1 MADYLSGLL
10 TAWATAQLALSVFF
24 MLAYFLGRRE
34 LEYFIFSLLCL
45 SLSIGTAGVAA
56 DYSYSDVQA
65 RIWTDQITHT
75 GMILAAAFNLH
86 FALSFARSLGTRFRP
101 SWLYLLAGAYLL
113 LLWSGAWWSDEPP
126 QLLDAY
132 LFGQKVVHVV
142 PQASWL
148 GKSFYV
154 VAGCE
159 TAVGAAVLVSA
170 YRAGQREVGSAILGI
185 LCILPAVGNDGA
197 LALGFVDNAVPLL
210 PHAFLLYAFGV
221 AGTLL
226 LRYRVGRDELEQAA
240 RSLQEKSEELRHSY
254 AELRLVQN
262 ELVTKK
268 QLAAVGELAAA
279 IAHEVRNPL
288 AVIVNAVAGLRRS
301 AVREEDRTMLL
312 GIVDEEAARLNRL
325 VTDLL
330 RFARPVSVKRSPV
343 SLLELANR
351 SRSSAMLDGHQI
363 NVRMDD
369 DPALNTVWVDPSLFR
384 LVFDNLV
391 ENACQAMK
399 TGGTVQIVVHRGQLR
414 GDPAVRIEIS
424 DSGQGMEPGVRERAL
439 DPFFTTRPSGTGLG
453 LPIVHRIVE
462 AHGGEIQLDSEEGQ
476 GTTVTLLLP
485 LGPPVEELQSQSL
498 PTIVVQEEPRRE
510 PA

>member
-1 MADYLSGLL
+1 MAEYLSGLL
-10 TAWATAQLALSVFF
+10 TAWATAQVGLSVFF
-24 MLAYFLGRRE
+24 MAAYFVGRRE

-45 SLSIGTAGVAA
+45 SLAVGSAGVAY
-56 DYSYSDVQA
+56 DYSLSYVPA
-65 RIWTDQITHT
+65 RVMADQITHS

-86 FALSFARSLGTRFRP
+86 FALCFGKVLADGRRAL
-101 SWLYLLAGAYLL
+101 WLYVVAAGYLAV
-113 LLWSGAWWSDEPP
+113 LWGGAWWHGEPRV
-126 QLLDAY
+126 LDAF
-132 LFGQKVVHVV
+132 LFGHKVVHVAGQ
-142 PQASWL
+142 PTFL

-154 VAGCE
+154 VASSE
-159 TAVGAAVLVSA
+159 TAVAAAVLVSA
-170 YRAGQREVGSAILGI
+170 YRRGRREVGSAIIGI

-197 LALGFVDNAVPLL
+197 MALGVIENAIPLL
-210 PHAFLLYAFGV
+210 PHAFLLYACGV
-221 AGTLL
+221 AGTML
-226 LRYRVGRDELEQAA
+226 LRYRVGKDQLEEAA

-262 ELVTKK
+262 ELLTKK

-301 AVREEDRTMLL
+301 AVRDEDRTMLL

-363 NVRMDD
+363 AVSMDE
-369 DPALNTVWVDPSLFR
+369 DPELHTVWVDPSLFR

-399 TGGTVQIVVHRGQLR
+399 GGGTVQIVVHRGQLR
-414 GDPAVRIEIS
+414 GGPAVRIEIA
-424 DSGQGMEPGVRERAL
+424 DSGQGMEQGVRERAL

-462 AHGGEIQLDSEEGQ
+462 AHGGEIHLESEEGQ

-485 LGPPVEELQSQSL
+485 LGPPADIEQTPGL
-498 PTIVVQEEPRRE
+498 PTVFVQQEKS
-510 PA
+510 A

>member
-10 TAWATAQLALSVFF
+10 TAWAAAQLGLSVFF

-34 LEYFIFSLLCL
+34 LEYFVFSLLCL
-45 SLSIGTAGVAA
+45 SLAVGTAGVAF
-56 DYSYSDVQA
+56 DYSRSDIESRLLA
-65 RIWTDQITHT
+65 DQITHT
-75 GMILAAAFNLH
+75 GLILGGAFNLH
-86 FALSFARSLGTRFRP
+86 FAVSLARLPTGRFRP
-101 SWLYLLAGAYLL
+101 LWLYIVAGFYVL
-113 LLWSGAWWSDEPP
+113 LLWLGPWWQSESPP
-126 QLLDAY
+126 KVVEAL
-132 LFGQKVVHVV
+132 LFGEPVVHVLRL
-142 PQASWL
+142 ATWL

-154 VAGCE
+154 VAALE
-159 TAVGAAVLVSA
+159 TAAAAAVLVSA
-170 YRAGQREVGSAILGI
+170 YRAGQREVGSAIIGI

-197 LALGFVDNAVPLL
+197 LALGFINGAVPLL

-226 LRYRVGRDELEQAA
+226 LRYRVGKDELEAAA

-262 ELVTKK
+262 ELLTKK

-363 NVRMDD
+363 AVSMASD
-369 DPALNTVWVDPSLFR
+369 AELQTVWVDPGLFR

-399 TGGTVQIVVHRGQLR
+399 GGGTVQIVVNRGQLR
-414 GDPAVRIEIS
+414 GDPAVRIEIA
-424 DSGQGMEPGVRERAL
+424 DSGRGMERDVRERAL

-453 LPIVHRIVE
+453 LPIVHRIIE
-462 AHGGEIQLDSEEGQ
+462 AHGGEIHLESEEGQ

-485 LGPPVEELQSQSL
+485 LGPPPEDQQSPGPPTVELR
-498 PTIVVQEEPRRE
+498 EERS
-510 PA
+510 A

>member
-10 TAWATAQLALSVFF
+10 TAWAAAQLGLSVFF

-34 LEYFIFSLLCL
+34 VEYFIFSLLCL
-45 SLSIGTAGVAA
+45 SLSVGSIGVAGE
-56 DYSYSDVQA
+56 YSTLPIGA
-65 RIWTDQITHT
+65 RVWGEHVTHV
-75 GMILAAAFNLH
+75 GMIFEAALNLH
-86 FALSFARSLGTRFRP
+86 FALCFARVITDHRRAV
-101 SWLYLLAGAYLL
+101 WLYVLALVYLGVLAG
-113 LLWSGAWWSDEPP
+113 GGWWKPRPP
-126 QLLDAY
+126 ELMQAF
-132 LFGQKVVHVV
+132 LFGKKIEHL
-142 PQASWL
+142 AAEATWI
-148 GKSFYV
+148 GKSFYI
-154 VAGCE
+154 VASIE
-159 TAVGAAVLVSA
+159 TAAAAAVLVSA

-197 LALGFVDNAVPLL
+197 LAFGFIDNAIPLL

-226 LRYRVGRDELEQAA
+226 LRYRVSRDELEKAA
-240 RSLQEKSEELRHSY
+240 RSLQEKTEELRHSY

-301 AVREEDRTMLL
+301 AVRDEDRTMLL

-363 NVRMDD
+363 VVNMDD
-369 DPALNTVWVDPSLFR
+369 DPELNTVWVDPSLFR

-399 TGGTVQIVVHRGQLR
+399 GGGNVQIAVHRGQLR
-414 GDPAVRIEIS
+414 GEPAVRIEIA
-424 DSGQGMEPGVRERAL
+424 DSGQGMEQGVRERAL

-453 LPIVHRIVE
+453 LPIVHRIIE
-462 AHGGEIQLDSEEGQ
+462 AHGGEIHLDSEEGQ

-485 LGPPVEELQSQSL
+485 LGPP
-498 PTIVVQEEPRRE
+498 PRNNT
-510 PA
+510 A

>member
-10 TAWATAQLALSVFF
+10 TAWAAAQLGLSVFF

-45 SLSIGTAGVAA
+45 SLSIGSIGVAGE
-56 DYSYSDVQA
+56 YSTLDVSTRVLSEQL
-65 RIWTDQITHT
+65 THAA
-75 GMILAAAFNLH
+75 MICAAALNLH
-86 FALSFARSLGTRFRP
+86 FALCFAKVVDLQRRAV
-101 SWLYLLAGAYLL
+101 WLYVIALAYLAVL
-113 LLWSGAWWSDEPP
+113 ASGNWWLPGPP
-126 QLLDAY
+126 VIEEAF
-132 LFGQKVVHVV
+132 LFGQKIAHLAVD
-142 PQASWL
+142 ATWI

-154 VAGCE
+154 VASLE
-159 TAVGAAVLVSA
+159 TAVAAAVLVSA
-170 YRAGQREVGSAILGI
+170 YRTGQREVGSAILGI

-197 LALGFVDNAVPLL
+197 LAFGFIDNAIPLL

-226 LRYRVGRDELEQAA
+226 LRYRVGRDELEKAA
-240 RSLQEKSEELRHSY
+240 RSLEEKSEELRHSY

-301 AVREEDRTMLL
+301 AVRDEDRTMLL

-363 NVRMDD
+363 VVNMDD
-369 DPALNTVWVDPSLFR
+369 DAELNTVWVDPSLFR

-399 TGGTVQIVVHRGQLR
+399 SGGTVQIAVHRGQLR
-414 GDPAVRIEIS
+414 GEPAVRIEIA
-424 DSGQGMEPGVRERAL
+424 DSGQGMEQGVRERAL

-453 LPIVHRIVE
+453 LPIVHRIIE
-462 AHGGEIQLDSEEGQ
+462 AHGGEIHLESEEGQ

-485 LGPPVEELQSQSL
+485 LGPPPEEQSPSL
-498 PTIVVQEEPRRE
+498 PTVLVQEGKS
-510 PA
+510 A

>member
-1 MADYLSGLL
+1 
-10 TAWATAQLALSVFF
+10 
-24 MLAYFLGRRE
+24 
-34 LEYFIFSLLCL
+34 
-45 SLSIGTAGVAA
+45 
-56 DYSYSDVQA
+56 
-65 RIWTDQITHT
+65 
-75 GMILAAAFNLH
+75 
-86 FALSFARSLGTRFRP
+86 
-101 SWLYLLAGAYLL
+101 
-113 LLWSGAWWSDEPP
+113 
-126 QLLDAY
+126 
-132 LFGQKVVHVV
+132 
-142 PQASWL
+142 
-148 GKSFYV
+148 
-154 VAGCE
+154 
-159 TAVGAAVLVSA
+159 
-170 YRAGQREVGSAILGI
+170 
-185 LCILPAVGNDGA
+185 LPAVGNDGA

-301 AVREEDRTMLL
+301 AVRDEDRTMLL

-343 SLLELANR
+343 SLQELANR

-363 NVRMDD
+363 VVEMDE
-369 DPALNTVWVDPSLFR
+369 DPELHTVWVDPSLFR

-399 TGGTVQIVVHRGQLR
+399 AGGTVRIVVHRGQLR
-414 GDPAVRIEIS
+414 GEGAVRIEIS
-424 DSGQGMEPGVRERAL
+424 DSGNGMEQGVRERAL

-485 LGPPVEELQSQSL
+485 LGPPPEELQSPGVPSVIL
-498 PTIVVQEEPRRE
+498 SQEKS
-510 PA
+510 A

>member
-1 MADYLSGLL
+1 MAQYLSGLL
-10 TAWATAQLALSVFF
+10 TAWAIAQLGLSVFF

-34 LEYFIFSLLCL
+34 LEYCIFSLLCL
-45 SLSIGTAGVAA
+45 ALSIGSAGVAYEYSEA
-56 DYSYSDVQA
+56 DVAA
-65 RIWTDQITHT
+65 RFLGSNLTHV

-86 FALSFARSLGTRFRP
+86 FALSFAKLLPDQKRAVWIYAP
-101 SWLYLLAGAYLL
+101 AALYLIFLG
-113 LLWSGAWWSDEPP
+113 SGAWWSAAPP
-126 QLLDAY
+126 RVLDAL
-132 LFGQKVVHVV
+132 LFGQRVVHLV
-142 PQASWL
+142 PEPSWL
-148 GKSFYV
+148 GQSFYILASV
-154 VAGCE
+154 E
-159 TAVGAAVLVSA
+159 TAVSAAVLISA
-170 YRAGQREVGSAILGI
+170 YRAGQRDVGSAIIGI
-185 LCILPAVGNDGA
+185 LCVLPAVGNDGA
-197 LALGFVDNAVPLL
+197 LAFGFLKNAIQLL

-221 AGTLL
+221 SGTLL
-226 LRYRVGRDELEQAA
+226 LRYRVGRDELEKAA
-240 RSLQEKSEELRHSY
+240 RDLQERTEELRHSY

-363 NVRMDD
+363 VVRMDD
-369 DPALNTVWVDPSLFR
+369 DPDLNTVWVDPSLFR

-399 TGGTVQIVVHRGQLR
+399 SGGTVQILVQRGQLR
-414 GDPAVRIEIS
+414 GDPAVRIEIA
-424 DSGQGMEPGVRERAL
+424 DSGQGMEQGVRERAL

-453 LPIVHRIVE
+453 LPIVHRIIE
-462 AHGGEIQLDSEEGQ
+462 AHGGEIRLDSEEGQ

-485 LGPPVEELQSQSL
+485 LGPPPEELQNQQQTPAL
-498 PTIVVQEEPRRE
+498 PTVQIQEER
-510 PA
+510 A

>member
-10 TAWATAQLALSVFF
+10 TAWAAAQLGLSVFF

-34 LEYFIFSLLCL
+34 REYFIFSLLCL
-45 SLSIGTAGVAA
+45 SLSVGSAGNAY
-56 DYSYSDVQA
+56 DYSRSDIPSRQLA
-65 RIWTDQITHT
+65 DQVIHS
-75 GMILAAAFNLH
+75 GMILAATFNLH
-86 FALSFARSLGTRFRP
+86 FALSFGRALDSRKVLGTI
-101 SWLYLLAGAYLL
+101 YGVAVAYLL
-113 LLWSGAWWSDEPP
+113 LLWGGAWWQPVPP
-126 QLLDAY
+126 HVYDAV
-132 LFGQKVVHVV
+132 LFGQRVVHIVGE
-142 PQASWL
+142 ATWL

-154 VAGCE
+154 VASLE
-159 TAVGAAVLVSA
+159 TAVAAAVLVSA
-170 YRAGQREVGSAILGI
+170 YRAGQREVGAAIIGI

-197 LALGFVDNAVPLL
+197 LAFGFIGNALPLL

-226 LRYRVGRDELEQAA
+226 LRYRVSREELEMAA
-240 RSLQEKSEELRHSY
+240 RSLQEKTEELRHSY

-262 ELVTKK
+262 ELVSKK

-301 AVREEDRTMLL
+301 AVRDEDRTMLL

-363 NVRMDD
+363 VVRMDE
-369 DPALNTVWVDPSLFR
+369 DPELQTVWVDPSLLR

-399 TGGTVQIVVHRGQLR
+399 AGGTVEIAVHRGQLR
-414 GDPAVRIEIS
+414 GDAAVRIEIA
-424 DSGQGMEPGVRERAL
+424 DSGGGMEQGVRERAL

-462 AHGGEIQLDSEEGQ
+462 AHGGEIHLDSEEGQ

-485 LGPPVEELQSQSL
+485 LGPPPDELQSPLL
-498 PTIVVQEEPRRE
+498 PTVELREEKS
-510 PA
+510 A

>member
-1 MADYLSGLL
+1 MAQYLSGLL
-10 TAWATAQLALSVFF
+10 TAWATAQLGLSVFF

-34 LEYFIFSLLCL
+34 LEYSIFSLLCL
-45 SLSIGTAGVAA
+45 SLAMGSAGVAY
-56 DYSYSDVQA
+56 DYSSSSIQA
-65 RIWTDQITHT
+65 RVLADQVTHS

-86 FALSFARSLGTRFRP
+86 FALCFAKALSSRRVV
-101 SWLYLLAGAYLL
+101 WLYVIALGYLV
-113 LLWSGAWWSDEPP
+113 LLWSGAWWQGEPRV
-126 QLLDAY
+126 LDAF
-132 LFGQKVVHVV
+132 LFGRKIVHVAGQ
-142 PQASWL
+142 PTWL

-154 VAGCE
+154 VASLE
-159 TAVGAAVLVSA
+159 TAVAAAMLVSA
-170 YRAGQREVGSAILGI
+170 YRAGQREVGSAIIGI

-197 LALGFVDNAVPLL
+197 AAFGFIENSIPLL

-226 LRYRVGRDELEQAA
+226 LRYRVGKDD
-240 RSLQEKSEELRHSY
+240 LQEKTEELRHSY

-301 AVREEDRTMLL
+301 VVRDEDRTMLL

-351 SRSSAMLDGHQI
+351 
-363 NVRMDD
+363 
-369 DPALNTVWVDPSLFR
+369 
-384 LVFDNLV
+384 
-391 ENACQAMK
+391 
-399 TGGTVQIVVHRGQLR
+399 
-414 GDPAVRIEIS
+414 
-424 DSGQGMEPGVRERAL
+424 
-439 DPFFTTRPSGTGLG
+439 
-453 LPIVHRIVE
+453 
-462 AHGGEIQLDSEEGQ
+462 
-476 GTTVTLLLP
+476 
-485 LGPPVEELQSQSL
+485 
-498 PTIVVQEEPRRE
+498 
-510 PA
+510 

>member
-10 TAWATAQLALSVFF
+10 TAWAAAQLGLSVFF
-24 MLAYFLGRRE
+24 MFAYFLGRRE
-34 LEYFIFSLLCL
+34 LEYFVFSLLCASL
-45 SLSIGTAGVAA
+45 SLGSAGVAF
-56 DYSYSDVQA
+56 DYWSSDLSSRLLA
-65 RIWTDQITHT
+65 DQITHT

-86 FALSFARSLGTRFRP
+86 FALCFARIWRQRARALWIYGV
-101 SWLYLLAGAYLL
+101 AGAYLSV
-113 LLWSGAWWSDEPP
+113 LWSGAWWSPAPP
-126 QLLDAY
+126 SFQDAFV
-132 LFGQKVVHVV
+132 LGKRVVHVV
-142 PQASWL
+142 GQATWL

-154 VAGCE
+154 VASLE
-159 TAVGAAVLVSA
+159 TGAAAAALVSA
-170 YRAGQREVGSAILGI
+170 YRSGQREVGAAIIGI

-197 LALGFVDNAVPLL
+197 LALGLFESAVPLL

-226 LRYRVGRDELEQAA
+226 LRYRVSREELEKAA
-240 RSLQEKSEELRHSY
+240 RSLEEKSEELRHSY
-254 AELRLVQN
+254 AELRLVQS
-262 ELVTKK
+262 ELLTKK

-288 AVIVNAVAGLRRS
+288 AIIVNAVAGLRRS
-301 AVREEDRTMLL
+301 EVREQDRTMLL

-351 SRSSAMLDGHQI
+351 SRSAAMLDGHQI
-363 NVRMDD
+363 LVRMDE
-369 DPALNTVWVDPSLFR
+369 DPELQTVWVDPSLFR

-399 TGGTVQIVVHRGQLR
+399 SGGTVGITVHRGQLR
-414 GDPAVRIEIS
+414 GEPAVRIEIA
-424 DSGQGMEPGVRERAL
+424 DSGQGMEQGVRERAL

-485 LGPPVEELQSQSL
+485 LGPPGDEQRPEGPGVELR
-498 PTIVVQEEPRRE
+498 EERL
-510 PA
+510 A

>member
-1 MADYLSGLL
+1 MAQYLSGLL
-10 TAWATAQLALSVFF
+10 TAWATAQLGLSVFF

-45 SLSIGTAGVAA
+45 SLSVGSAGVAFE
-56 DYSYSDVQA
+56 YGQSVLSA
-65 RIWTDQITHT
+65 RVLAVGITHS
-75 GMILAAAFNLH
+75 GMIVASAINLH
-86 FALSFARSLGTRFRP
+86 FALCFGGAPKARKRAM
-101 SWLYLLAGAYLL
+101 WLYVVAFGYLVI
-113 LLWSGAWWSDEPP
+113 LWSGAWWHPGPP
-126 QLLDAY
+126 HLLDAF
-132 LFGQKVVHVV
+132 LFGRKIVSVVG
-142 PQASWL
+142 QATWI
-148 GKSFYV
+148 GKSFYI
-154 VAGCE
+154 VASVE
-159 TAVGAAVLVSA
+159 TAVAAAFLVSA
-170 YRAGQREVGSAILGI
+170 YRAGQREVGSAIIGI

-197 LALGFVDNAVPLL
+197 LAFGFIDNAIPLL

-226 LRYRVGRDELEQAA
+226 LRYRVSKDELEKTA
-240 RSLQEKSEELRHSY
+240 RSLQEKTEELRHSY

-288 AVIVNAVAGLRRS
+288 AIIVNAVAGLRRT
-301 AVREEDRTMLL
+301 VVDEKQRTLL
-312 GIVDEEAARLNRL
+312 LNIVDEEAARLNRL

-363 NVRMDD
+363 VVQMDD
-369 DPALNTVWVDPSLFR
+369 DPELNTVWVDPSLFR

-399 TGGTVQIVVHRGQLR
+399 TGGTVQILVHRGQLR
-414 GDPAVRIEIS
+414 GEAAVRIEIT
-424 DSGQGMEPGVRERAL
+424 DSGGGMEQGVRERAL

-453 LPIVHRIVE
+453 LPIVHRIIE
-462 AHGGEIQLDSEEGQ
+462 AHGGEIHLDSEEGQ

-485 LGPPVEELQSQSL
+485 LGPPPEEPSPGL
-498 PTIVVQEEPRRE
+498 PTVHLHEEKS
-510 PA
+510 A

>member
-1 MADYLSGLL
+1 MAQYLSGLL
-10 TAWATAQLALSVFF
+10 TAWATAQLGLSLFF

-34 LEYFIFSLLCL
+34 LEYAIFSLLCL
-45 SLSIGTAGVAA
+45 SLAVGSAGVSYE
-56 DYSYSDVQA
+56 YSQTEITS
-65 RIWTDQITHT
+65 RLLGEQITHA

-86 FALSFARSLGTRFRP
+86 FALCFARSNAVKARAF
-101 SWLYLLAGAYLL
+101 WLYVLAGAYLL
-113 LLWSGAWWSDEPP
+113 LLWSGAWWQHQPP
-126 QLLDAY
+126 RLLDSY
-132 LFGQKVVHVV
+132 LFGRKVVTLVG
-142 PQASWL
+142 QATWL

-154 VAGCE
+154 LAACE
-159 TAVGAAVLVSA
+159 TAAAAAFLVSA
-170 YRAGQREVGSAILGI
+170 YRSGQREVGSAIIGI

-197 LALGFVDNAVPLL
+197 LAFGFVENAIPLL
-210 PHAFLLYAFGV
+210 PHAFLLYACGV

-226 LRYRVGRDELEQAA
+226 LRYRVSREELEKAA
-240 RSLQEKSEELRHSY
+240 RSLQEKTEELRHSY

-301 AVREEDRTMLL
+301 AVRDEDRTMLL

-363 NVRMDD
+363 LVNMDE
-369 DPALNTVWVDPSLFR
+369 DPELHTVWVDPSLFR

-399 TGGTVQIVVHRGQLR
+399 SGGTVQIVVHRGQLR
-414 GDPAVRIEIS
+414 GEAAVRIEIA
-424 DSGQGMEPGVRERAL
+424 DSGQGMERGVRERAL

-453 LPIVHRIVE
+453 LPIVHRIIE
-462 AHGGEIQLDSEEGQ
+462 AHGGEIHLDSEEGQ

-485 LGPPVEELQSQSL
+485 LGPPPEEQQSPGL
-498 PTIVVQEEPRRE
+498 PSVHVQEEKS
-510 PA
+510 A

>member
-10 TAWATAQLALSVFF
+10 TAWAAAQLALSVFF

-45 SLSIGTAGVAA
+45 SLSLGSAGVAA
-56 DYSYSDVQA
+56 DYSYTDVHA
-65 RIWTDQITHT
+65 RMLADQLTHS

-86 FALSFARSLGTRFRP
+86 FALCFARTPGTQQRAA
-101 SWLYLLAGAYLL
+101 WLYVVAGVYLV
-113 LLWSGAWWSDEPP
+113 LLWSGAWWQKDPP
-126 QLLDAY
+126 QFLDAY

-142 PQASWL
+142 TQATWL

-154 VAGCE
+154 LGAVE
-159 TAVGAAVLVSA
+159 TAVAAAVLVSA
-170 YRAGQREVGSAILGI
+170 YRAGQREVGSAIIGI

-197 LALGFVDNAVPLL
+197 LALGFIDNAVPLL

-226 LRYRVGRDELEQAA
+226 LRYRVGKDELEQAA

-301 AVREEDRTMLL
+301 AVRDEDRTMLL

-343 SLLELANR
+343 SLLELVNR

-363 NVRMDD
+363 NVQMDD
-369 DPALNTVWVDPSLFR
+369 DPELNTVWVDPSLFR

-399 TGGTVQIVVHRGQLR
+399 SGGTVLIVVHRGQLR
-414 GDPAVRIEIS
+414 GEPAVRIEIS
-424 DSGQGMEPGVRERAL
+424 DSGGGMEQGVRERAL

-485 LGPPVEELQSQSL
+485 LGPPPEELQSPGL
-498 PTIVVQEEPRRE
+498 PSVMLREEKS
-510 PA
+510 A

>member
-1 MADYLSGLL
+1 
-10 TAWATAQLALSVFF
+10 
-24 MLAYFLGRRE
+24 
-34 LEYFIFSLLCL
+34 
-45 SLSIGTAGVAA
+45 
-56 DYSYSDVQA
+56 
-65 RIWTDQITHT
+65 
-75 GMILAAAFNLH
+75 
-86 FALSFARSLGTRFRP
+86 
-101 SWLYLLAGAYLL
+101 
-113 LLWSGAWWSDEPP
+113 
-126 QLLDAY
+126 
-132 LFGQKVVHVV
+132 
-142 PQASWL
+142 
-148 GKSFYV
+148 
-154 VAGCE
+154 
-159 TAVGAAVLVSA
+159 LVSA
-170 YRAGQREVGSAILGI
+170 YRAGQREVGSAIIGI
-185 LCILPAVGNDGA
+185 LCILPAVGNDAA
-197 LALGFVDNAVPLL
+197 LAFGFIDNAIPLL

-226 LRYRVGRDELEQAA
+226 LRYRVGKDELELAA
-240 RSLQEKSEELRHSY
+240 RSLQEKTEELRHSY

-301 AVREEDRTMLL
+301 AVRDEDRTMLL

-351 SRSSAMLDGHQI
+351 SRSSAMLDGHHI
-363 NVRMDD
+363 VVRMDD
-369 DPALNTVWVDPSLFR
+369 DPELQTVWVDPSLFR

-399 TGGTVQIVVHRGQLR
+399 TGGTVQILVHRGQLR
-414 GDPAVRIEIS
+414 GEPAVRIEIA
-424 DSGQGMEPGVRERAL
+424 DSGQGMEQGVRERAL

-453 LPIVHRIVE
+453 LPIVHRIIE
-462 AHGGEIQLDSEEGQ
+462 AHGGEIHLDSEEGQ

-485 LGPPVEELQSQSL
+485 LGPPPEEQQSPGL
-498 PTIVVQEEPRRE
+498 PTVQVQPEKS
-510 PA
+510 A

>member
-1 MADYLSGLL
+1 MADFLSGLL
-10 TAWATAQLALSVFF
+10 TAWAAAQLGLSVFF

-34 LEYFIFSLLCL
+34 IEYFVFSLLCL
-45 SLSIGTAGVAA
+45 SLSIGSAGAA
-56 DYSYSDVQA
+56 FDYSRTDVES
-65 RIWTDQITHT
+65 RILADQIIHT

-86 FALSFARSLGTRFRP
+86 FALCFGRAVAVRARAW
-101 SWLYLLAGAYLL
+101 WLYVIGGAYLIV
-113 LLWSGAWWSDEPP
+113 LWGGGWWKPQPP
-126 QLLDAY
+126 HLFDAF
-132 LFGQKVVHVV
+132 LFGEPVAQLVGR
-142 PQASWL
+142 ATWL

-154 VAGCE
+154 VASLE
-159 TAVGAAVLVSA
+159 TAAAAAVLVSA
-170 YRAGQREVGSAILGI
+170 YRAGQREVGAAIIGI

-197 LALGFVDNAVPLL
+197 LAFGVINNAVPLL

-226 LRYRVGRDELEQAA
+226 LRYRVGKDELERAA

-363 NVRMDD
+363 VVKMDD
-369 DPALNTVWVDPSLFR
+369 DQELQTVWVDPGLFR

-399 TGGTVQIVVHRGQLR
+399 SGGTVQIQVHRGQLR
-414 GDPAVRIEIS
+414 AEAAVRIEIS
-424 DSGQGMEPGVRERAL
+424 DSGRGMEQGVRERAL

-453 LPIVHRIVE
+453 LPIVHRIIE
-462 AHGGEIQLDSEEGQ
+462 AHGGEIQLESEEGQ

-485 LGPPVEELQSQSL
+485 LGPPPEEHQSPGLPSVE
-498 PTIVVQEEPRRE
+498 IREERS
-510 PA
+510 A

>member
-10 TAWATAQLALSVFF
+10 TAWAAAQLGLSVFF

-34 LEYFIFSLLCL
+34 LEYFVFSLLCL
-45 SLSIGTAGVAA
+45 SLSVGSAGVAF
-56 DYSYSDVQA
+56 DYSRTDIASRMLA
-65 RIWTDQITHT
+65 DQITHT

-86 FALSFARSLGTRFRP
+86 FALSLAHLLTNRSRALWIYGV
-101 SWLYLLAGAYLL
+101 AGAYLL
-113 LLWSGAWWSDEPP
+113 VLWSGAWWQHRPP
-126 QLLDAY
+126 QVVDAV
-132 LFGQKVVHVV
+132 LFGERVVHLVG
-142 PQASWL
+142 QATWL

-154 VAGCE
+154 VASLE
-159 TAVGAAVLVSA
+159 TAAAAAVLVSA
-170 YRAGQREVGSAILGI
+170 YRAGQREVGSAIIGI

-197 LALGFVDNAVPLL
+197 LAFGFIDDAVPLL

-226 LRYRVGRDELEQAA
+226 LRYRVGKDELEKAA

-262 ELVTKK
+262 ELLTKK

-363 NVRMDD
+363 AVSMED
-369 DPALNTVWVDPSLFR
+369 DPELHTVWVDPGLFGWYSTTWSR
-384 LVFDNLV
+384 
-391 ENACQAMK
+391 M
-399 TGGTVQIVVHRGQLR
+399 
-414 GDPAVRIEIS
+414 PA
-424 DSGQGMEPGVRERAL
+424 
-439 DPFFTTRPSGTGLG
+439 RP
-453 LPIVHRIVE
+453 
-462 AHGGEIQLDSEEGQ
+462 
-476 GTTVTLLLP
+476 
-485 LGPPVEELQSQSL
+485 
-498 PTIVVQEEPRRE
+498 
-510 PA
+510 

>member
-1 MADYLSGLL
+1 MAEFLSGLL
-10 TAWATAQLALSVFF
+10 TAWATAQLGLSVFF
-24 MLAYFLGRRE
+24 MAAYFLGRRE

-45 SLSIGTAGVAA
+45 SLSVGSAGVGY
-56 DYSYSDVQA
+56 DYALSHVPA
-65 RIWTDQITHT
+65 RILADQITHT

-86 FALSFARSLGTRFRP
+86 FALYFAKAPISPRRAA
-101 SWLYLLAGAYLL
+101 WLYGVAGAYLF
-113 LLWSGAWWSDEPP
+113 LLWSGAWWHGAPRVV
-126 QLLDAY
+126 DAF
-132 LFGQKVVHVV
+132 LFGRKLVQVIGH
-142 PQASWL
+142 PTWL
-148 GKSFYV
+148 GKTFYV
-154 VAGCE
+154 VASLE
-159 TAVGAAVLVSA
+159 TAAAAALLVAA
-170 YRAGQREVGSAILGI
+170 YRRGQREVGSAIIGI
-185 LCILPAVGNDGA
+185 LCILPAVANDGA
-197 LALGFVDNAVPLL
+197 SAFGFIDNAIPLL
-210 PHAFLLYAFGV
+210 PHAFLLYACGV

-226 LRYRVGRDELEQAA
+226 LRYRVGKDQLEEAA
-240 RSLQEKSEELRHSY
+240 RSLHEKTEELRHSY

-301 AVREEDRTMLL
+301 AVRDEDRTMLL

-363 NVRMDD
+363 AVNMDE
-369 DPALNTVWVDPSLFR
+369 DPELQTVWVDPSLFR

-399 TGGTVQIVVHRGQLR
+399 AGGTVQILVHRGQLR
-414 GDPAVRIEIS
+414 GQPAVRIEIA
-424 DSGQGMEPGVRERAL
+424 DSGQGMEQGVRERAL

-462 AHGGEIQLDSEEGQ
+462 AHGGEIHLDSEEGH

-485 LGPPVEELQSQSL
+485 LGPPADIELTPGV
-498 PTIVVQEEPRRE
+498 PTVFVHQEKS
-510 PA
+510 A